1 MISDHYRFLCLHTS
15 DMTRN
20 FNIESKNPLR
30 LLAIC
35 LFILLL
41 IINPGIYLETDPIY
55 LDPKDITLKYLILPS
70 SVYAIYLARRAM
82 PPGIALR
89 LLLLLGIWLILL
101 FILTKFS
108 SELWIGPSNRRDGVF
123 SHLIYISV
131 ALAGLFVVSSDT
143 KLSQRNYRYLSVA
156 AVAAS
161 LFAVSQQLGLL
172 GVPGMDLPGTSAT
185 VAGGTLGNRGY
196 MGGALALLLPLSIC
210 LARNRP
216 SLWSYL
222 GLIIVT
228 WGLSATVTRGAWI
241 AGLAGVC
248 VLWVTR
254 QLTLKVILLLSAGIA
269 LSLAPAFFLPDAPMR
284 SFSGSSSAAILTN
297 NSGRTVLY
305 RSALIGIAERPL
317 LGWGGNALWK
327 VMAERSDQELLAEG
341 EAPAHV
347 RAERRDF
354 GVNAPPSFILTL
366 PTGEKQWFVLPVNKV
381 HNEYLDYALTYG
393 IPAAVLFTLLLG
405 YGIWNAWTTAPVLSA
420 CLVAY
425 GVYLLTW
432 PEVIRFAPIAWFL
445 LGLALAQR
453 RDVTVE
459 T

>member
-1 MISDHYRFLCLHTS
+1 MST
-15 DMTRN
+15 
-20 FNIESKNPLR
+20 ES
-30 LLAIC
+30 
-35 LFILLL
+35 
-41 IINPGIYLETDPIY
+41 IYLYPKLWWIY
-55 LDPKDITLKYLILPS
+55 LVIFP
-70 SVYAIYLARRAM
+70 A
-82 PPGIALR
+82 ALS
-89 LLLLLGIWLILL
+89 
-101 FILTKFS
+101 FILTNKSEKVSLVSKILLYSLAFYLFFS
-108 SELWIGPSNRRDGVF
+108 GLSHYPNMTPWLGAPNRGDGIIMHWVYFTVSLTGIAMASRFPAQRTF
-123 SHLIYISV
+123 S
-131 ALAGLFVVSSDT
+131 F
-143 KLSQRNYRYLSVA
+143 A
-156 AVAAS
+156 AVGAAILS
-161 LFAVSQQLGLL
+161 LTAILQQIDVA
-172 GVPGMDLPGTSAT
+172 GVPGIDLPGAAAT

-196 MGGALALLLPLSIC
+196 MGGALALLLPLSIW

-216 SLWSYL
+216 GLWSYV
-222 GLIIVT
+222 GVIIVT

-248 VLWVTR
+248 VLWITR

-284 SFSGSSSAAILTN
+284 SFSGSSPAAILTN

-327 VMAERSDQELLAEG
+327 VMAERSDQELLVEG
-341 EAPAHV
+341 GAPAHV
-347 RAERRDF
+347 HAERRDF

-366 PTGEKQWFVLPVNKV
+366 PTGEKQWFFLPVNKV

-453 RDVTVE
+453 RGVTVE

>member
-1 MISDHYRFLCLHTS
+1 MFFAIL
-15 DMTRN
+15 MTL
-20 FNIESKNPLR
+20 P
-30 LLAIC
+30 
-35 LFILLL
+35 L
-41 IINPGIYLETDPIY
+41 IIDLGLFLNTESIYLNPKIWWIY
-55 LDPKDITLKYLILPS
+55 LVLLPS
-70 SVYAIYLARRAM
+70 SLALIFRN
-82 PPGIALR
+82 GNFTKLR
-89 LLLLLGIWLILL
+89 SFK
-101 FILTKFS
+101 FILVLFTVFLLAGVWHWKDTGNT
-108 SELWIGPSNRRDGVF
+108 WMGAPNRRDGIIMHWV
-123 SHLIYISV
+123 
-131 ALAGLFVVSSDT
+131 
-143 KLSQRNYRYLSVA
+143 YL
-156 AVAAS
+156 
-161 LFAVSQQLGLL
+161 AVSLSGIAMASRIPDQRTFSFLAVGAAILSLTAILQQIDVA
-172 GVPGMDLPGTSAT
+172 GVPGIDLPGAAAT

-196 MGGALALLLPLSIC
+196 MGGALALLLPLSIW

-216 SLWSYL
+216 SLWSYA

-241 AGLAGVC
+241 AGLAGVF
-248 VLWVTR
+248 VLWITR
-254 QLTLKVILLLSAGIA
+254 QLTLKVILMLSAGIA

-284 SFSGSSSAAILTN
+284 SFSGSSPAAILTN

-341 EAPAHV
+341 GAPAHV

-366 PTGEKQWFVLPVNKV
+366 PTGEKQWFFLPVNKV

-453 RDVTVE
+453 RGVTVE

>member
-1 MISDHYRFLCLHTS
+1 M
-15 DMTRN
+15 
-20 FNIESKNPLR
+20 NPKMF
-30 LLAIC
+30 LAI
-35 LFILLL
+35 LIALPL
-41 IINPGIYLETDPIY
+41 IIDPGLFLNTESIYLI
-55 LDPKDITLKYLILPS
+55 PKIRWIYLILLPS
-70 SVYAIYLARRAM
+70 ILTLIFLSGNFRKLCSFKFIVIFFIVFLLAGIWNWNDAGATWMGAPNRGDGIVMHLVYLAVSLA
-82 PPGIALR
+82 GITIASQISTQRTFLY
-89 LLLLLGIWLILL
+89 LATGAAVLSLTAILQQLEIVGVLGI
-101 FILTKFS
+101 
-108 SELWIGPSNRRDGVF
+108 D
-123 SHLIYISV
+123 
-131 ALAGLFVVSSDT
+131 LA
-143 KLSQRNYRYLSVA
+143 
-156 AVAAS
+156 
-161 LFAVSQQLGLL
+161 
-172 GVPGMDLPGTSAT
+172 GTSAT
-185 VAGGTLGNRGY
+185 VGGGTLGNRGY
-196 MGGALALLLPLSIC
+196 MGGALALLLPLSIWV
-210 LARNRP
+210 ARNRP
-216 SLWSYL
+216 GLWSYA

-228 WGLSATVTRGAWI
+228 WGLSATMTRGAWI
-241 AGLAGVC
+241 AGLAGAC
-248 VLWVTR
+248 ILWITR
-254 QLTLKVILLLSAGIA
+254 QLTLKVILVLSAGIA
-269 LSLAPAFFLPDAPMR
+269 LSLAPAFFLPNTTTR
-284 SFSGSSSAAILTN
+284 SFSGDSPTAIITN

-305 RSALIGIAERPL
+305 RSALIGITERPL

-341 EAPAHV
+341 GAPAHV

-366 PTGEKQWFVLPVNKV
+366 PTGEKQWFFLPVNKV

-453 RDVTVE
+453 RGATVE

>member
-1 MISDHYRFLCLHTS
+1 M
-15 DMTRN
+15 
-20 FNIESKNPLR
+20 P
-30 LLAIC
+30 
-35 LFILLL
+35 L
-41 IINPGIYLETDPIY
+41 IINPGLFLYVDPIY
-55 LDPKDITLKYLILPS
+55 LYPKIWWIYIVLMPSSIAIIFQKGYSTKNIYSKIILGLFVLLLIAGLWHWKDSKSVWLGAQNRGDGILMHWSYLIVLIS
-70 SVYAIYLARRAM
+70 
-82 PPGIALR
+82 GISIAYR
-89 LLLLLGIWLILL
+89 ISIQ
-101 FILTKFS
+101 
-108 SELWIGPSNRRDGVF
+108 VF
-123 SHLIYISV
+123 SHFMVVGASI
-131 ALAGLFVVSSDT
+131 LAT
-143 KLSQRNYRYLSVA
+143 T
-156 AVAAS
+156 AV
-161 LFAVSQQLGLL
+161 LQQIDIV
-172 GVPGMDLPGTSAT
+172 GVPGIDLSGTSAT

-196 MGGALALLLPLSIC
+196 MGGALALLLPLTIW

-216 SLWSYL
+216 GLWSYT
-222 GLIIVT
+222 GLIIVS
-228 WGLSATVTRGAWI
+228 WGLSATMTRGAWI

-248 VLWVTR
+248 VLWITR
-254 QLTLKVILLLSAGIA
+254 QLTLKVILMLSAGIA

-284 SFSGSSSAAILTN
+284 SFSGSSPAAILTN

-341 EAPAHV
+341 GAPAHV

-366 PTGEKQWFVLPVNKV
+366 PSGEKQWFFLPVNKV

-453 RDVTVE
+453 RGVTVE